1 MWDSAQSILTF
12 FVGPVSASRLATTQR
27 VLMVGGGFFQVGNK
41 FLVAISYIFQNTPG
55 SLISEAKITN

>member
-1 MWDSAQSILTF
+1 MWDSAKSVLTL
-12 FVGPVSASRLATTQR
+12 FVGPVGTSRLATTQGIDGWW
-27 VLMVGGGFFQVGNK
+27 LFLSVGNK